1 MKISNIAFQQR
12 AINDLRHRTAQAMD
26 GYNRYHTPQ
35 VISYSAPTGAGKTI
49 IMASLIE
56 RIFFGDGDYME
67 QPDAIFVWLSDS
79 PELNKQSKDK
89 INTKSD
95 RLVISQTV
103 TISEDSFNQRV
114 LADGTVYFLNTQK
127 LSTSSLLTKHGD
139 TRQWTIWE
147 TLANTVA
154 EKGSRLYFIIDEAHR
169 GTKGNSATTATTIMQ
184 KFLKGSPE
192 DHLPQMPV
200 VIGVTATPERF
211 DRLAAGLTST
221 VHKVVTTAD
230 EVRASGLLKDM
241 IEIGYPSS
249 LGNEMAVLQT
259 ATDEWMDKCAH
270 WEQYCREQ
278 HYAYVNPVLVVQV
291 QNGTGSKLST
301 TDLDDCVH
309 KIEER
314 RGRKFEKGEVVHT
327 FGQTTGDVLMNGL
340 AVPHEE
346 PSRIADDR
354 RIKVVFFKD
363 NLSTGWDCPRAETM
377 VSFRHAND
385 ATYIAQLLG
394 RMIRTPMGMRIQVDE
409 SLNNVWL
416 FLPFFDERTLH
427 DVVEKIQSAEG
438 AGLPTNV
445 EGQKIGSKTVETLTV
460 RPQKRPVINNP
471 VSTQQTGPGIPT
483 NTGASALTIA
493 VEVAGT
499 EPEMPL
505 FSQPA
510 MASQHQEEIHSDT
523 PQASNSQVEIAK
535 TDSVTATQEEELP
548 ESAES
553 EIIEESIDREGI
565 IKAVNDM
572 CLQTYDVRSVRINN
586 YLKSYFAMA
595 RFLVRTRLE
604 TEAANDATNRVVKMI
619 AQYVKRL
626 KEVGTYKQLSEE
638 VMQFR
643 LNVESLDVYGKTL
656 QTHKGSFFSTTDLD
670 LDRQLRQADA
680 KLASEGL
687 DKRYVDKFYDEDN
700 PASAKIDVILFTMD
714 SEQMAALEDYAKD
727 EFHRLR
733 DKYRTQVVKLPTEHR
748 AKYDDIVSNG
758 DVVTIHNF
766 TLPTDIQS
774 TRDKDGTSW
783 PDHLYVSPYTREAII
798 KLNTWEAAVIEEERQ
813 RDDYVCWVRNV
824 SRSSWGLVVPY
835 EMDGQTCKA
844 YPDFLVVR
852 NDGNGGYLLDILEPH
867 DPTRKDNLPKA
878 KGFAQYAAKN
888 PMVGRFQLIRQTSDA
903 SGLHYRRLDLAKSQI
918 QEAVGKATTDDE
930 LTHLFALYGEYD
942 D

>member
-12 AINDLRHRTAQAMD
+12 AINDLRQRTAQAMD

-56 RIFFGDGDYME
+56 RIFFGDGEYME

-95 RLVISQTV
+95 RLLISQTV
-103 TISEDSFNQRV
+103 TISEESFNQRV

-147 TLANTVA
+147 TFANTVA

-169 GTKGNSATTATTIMQ
+169 GTQGKSATTATTIMQ
-184 KFLKGSPE
+184 KFLKGSEE

-200 VIGVTATPERF
+200 IIGVTATPERF

-230 EVRASGLLKDM
+230 EVRASGLLKDV

-249 LGNEMAVLQT
+249 VGNEMAVLQT

-291 QNGTGSKLST
+291 QNGTGNKLST
-301 TDLDDCVH
+301 TDLDDCIR
-309 KIEER
+309 KIEQR

-327 FGQTTGDVLMNGL
+327 FGQTTGEVLMNGL

-377 VSFRHAND
+377 VSFRHASD

-427 DVVEKIQSAEG
+427 DVVEKIQSADG

-445 EGQKIGSKTVETLTV
+445 EGQQIGSKTVETLTV
-460 RPQKRPVINNP
+460 RPQQKHPATANP
-471 VSTQQTGPGIPT
+471 VNSQPANSEIPT
-483 NTGASALTIA
+483 NTKTETLTTNDEIEPAL
-493 VEVAGT
+493 
-499 EPEMPL
+499 PL
-505 FSQPA
+505 FSQSTTESLPG
-510 MASQHQEEIHSDT
+510 EELQPKAPLAVSNLSKDT
-523 PQASNSQVEIAK
+523 TTVSSPG
-535 TDSVTATQEEELP
+535 TQEEEPL
-548 ESAES
+548 ESAEA

-565 IKAVNDM
+565 ILAVNDM
-572 CLQTYDVRSVRINN
+572 CLQTYDVRTVRINN

-595 RFLVRTRLE
+595 HFLVRTKLYTTAVNE
-604 TEAANDATNRVVKMI
+604 ATNHVVGMM
-619 AQYVKRL
+619 AQHVERL
-626 KEVGTYKQLSEE
+626 KEKGLYDELSEK

-656 QTHKGSFFSTTDLD
+656 QTHYGSLFSTTDLD

-687 DKRYVDKFYDEDN
+687 VNRYVDKFHDEDN
-700 PASAKIDVILFTMD
+700 PSSAKVDVILFTMD
-714 SEQMAALEDYAKD
+714 SEQMAALEDYANG
-727 EFHRLR
+727 EFHRLC
-733 DKYRTQVVKLPTEHR
+733 DQYRTQVVKLSTEHKN
-748 AKYDDIVSNG
+748 KYDDIVSNG

-766 TLPTDIQS
+766 SLPTDILS
-774 TRDKDGTSW
+774 IRDEGGTSW
-783 PDHLYVSPYTREAII
+783 PDHLYVNPYTREAII
-798 KLNTWEAAVIEEERQ
+798 KLNSWESAVIEEER
-813 RDDYVCWVRNV
+813 RKDDYVCWVRNV

-835 EMDGQTCKA
+835 EMEGKTCKA
-844 YPDFLVVR
+844 YPDFLIIR
-852 NDGNGGYLLDILEPH
+852 NDGNGSYLLDILEPH

-878 KGFAQYAAKN
+878 KGFAKYAAEN

-918 QEAVGKATTDDE
+918 QEAVRKAMTDDE
-930 LTHLFALYGEYD
+930 LAHLFTVYGEYD

>member
-12 AINDLRHRTAQAMD
+12 AINDLRQRTAQAMD

-56 RIFFGDGDYME
+56 RIFFGDGEYME

-95 RLVISQTV
+95 RLLISQTV
-103 TISEDSFNQRV
+103 TISEESFNQRV

-147 TLANTVA
+147 TFANTVA

-169 GTKGNSATTATTIMQ
+169 GTQGKSATTATTIMQ
-184 KFLKGSPE
+184 KFLKGSEE

-200 VIGVTATPERF
+200 IIGVTATPERF

-230 EVRASGLLKDM
+230 EVRASGLLKDV

-249 LGNEMAVLQT
+249 VGNEMAVLQT

-291 QNGTGSKLST
+291 QNGTGNKLST
-301 TDLDDCVH
+301 TDLDDCVR
-309 KIEER
+309 KIEQR

-327 FGQTTGDVLMNGL
+327 FGQTTGEVLMNGL

-377 VSFRHAND
+377 VSFRHASD

-427 DVVEKIQSAEG
+427 DVVEKIQSADG

-445 EGQKIGSKTVETLTV
+445 EGQQIGSKTVETLTV
-460 RPQKRPVINNP
+460 RPQQKHPATANP
-471 VSTQQTGPGIPT
+471 VNSQPANSEIPT
-483 NTGASALTIA
+483 NTKTETLTTNDEIEPAL
-493 VEVAGT
+493 
-499 EPEMPL
+499 PL
-505 FSQPA
+505 FSQSTTESLPG
-510 MASQHQEEIHSDT
+510 EELQPKAPLAVSNLSKDT
-523 PQASNSQVEIAK
+523 TTVSSPG
-535 TDSVTATQEEELP
+535 TQEEEPL
-548 ESAES
+548 ESAEA

-565 IKAVNDM
+565 ILAVNDM
-572 CLQTYDVRSVRINN
+572 CLQTYDVRTVRINN

-595 RFLVRTRLE
+595 HFLVRTKLYTTAVNE
-604 TEAANDATNRVVKMI
+604 ATNHVVGMM
-619 AQYVKRL
+619 AQYVERL
-626 KEVGTYKQLSEE
+626 KEKGLYDELSEK

-656 QTHKGSFFSTTDLD
+656 QTHYGSLFSTTDLD

-687 DKRYVDKFYDEDN
+687 VNRYVDKFHDEDN
-700 PASAKIDVILFTMD
+700 PSSAKVDVILFTMD
-714 SEQMAALEDYAKD
+714 SEQMAALEDYANG
-727 EFHRLR
+727 EFHRLC
-733 DKYRTQVVKLPTEHR
+733 DQYRTQVVKLSTEHKN
-748 AKYDDIVSNG
+748 KYDDIVSNG

-766 TLPTDIQS
+766 SLPTDILS
-774 TRDKDGTSW
+774 IRDEGGTSW
-783 PDHLYVSPYTREAII
+783 PDHLYVNPYTREAII
-798 KLNTWEAAVIEEERQ
+798 KLNSWESAVIEEER
-813 RDDYVCWVRNV
+813 RKDDYVCWVRNV

-835 EMDGQTCKA
+835 EMEGKTCKA
-844 YPDFLVVR
+844 YPDFLIIR
-852 NDGNGGYLLDILEPH
+852 NDGNGSYLLDILEPH

-878 KGFAQYAAKN
+878 KGFAKYAAEN

-918 QEAVGKATTDDE
+918 QEAVRKAMTDDE
-930 LTHLFALYGEYD
+930 LAHLFTVYGEYD

>member
-12 AINDLRHRTAQAMD
+12 AINDLRQRTAQAMD

-56 RIFFGDGDYME
+56 RIFFGDGEYME

-95 RLVISQTV
+95 RLLISQTV
-103 TISEDSFNQRV
+103 TISEESFNQRV

-147 TLANTVA
+147 TFANTVA

-169 GTKGNSATTATTIMQ
+169 GTQGKSATTATTIMQ
-184 KFLKGSPE
+184 KFLKGSEE

-200 VIGVTATPERF
+200 IIGVTATPERF

-230 EVRASGLLKDM
+230 EVRASGLLKDV

-249 LGNEMAVLQT
+249 VGNEMAVLQT

-291 QNGTGSKLST
+291 QNGTGNKLST
-301 TDLDDCVH
+301 TDLDDCVR
-309 KIEER
+309 KIEQR

-327 FGQTTGDVLMNGL
+327 FGQTTGEVLMNGL

-377 VSFRHAND
+377 VSFRHASD

-427 DVVEKIQSAEG
+427 DVVEKIQSADG

-445 EGQKIGSKTVETLTV
+445 EGQQIGSKTVETLTV
-460 RPQKRPVINNP
+460 RPQQKHPATANP
-471 VSTQQTGPGIPT
+471 VNSQPANSEMPT
-483 NTGASALTIA
+483 NTKTETLTTNDEI
-493 VEVAGT
+493 
-499 EPEMPL
+499 EPAQPL
-505 FSQPA
+505 FSQSTTESLPG
-510 MASQHQEEIHSDT
+510 EELQPKAPLAVSNLPKDT
-523 PQASNSQVEIAK
+523 TTVSSPG
-535 TDSVTATQEEELP
+535 TQEEEPL
-548 ESAES
+548 ESAEA

-565 IKAVNDM
+565 ILAVNDM
-572 CLQTYDVRSVRINN
+572 CLQTYDVRTVRINN

-595 RFLVRTRLE
+595 HFLVRTKLYTTAVNE
-604 TEAANDATNRVVKMI
+604 ATNHVVDMM
-619 AQYVKRL
+619 AQYVERL
-626 KEVGTYKQLSEE
+626 KEKGLYDELSEK

-656 QTHKGSFFSTTDLD
+656 QTHYGSLFSTTDLD

-687 DKRYVDKFYDEDN
+687 VNRYVDKFHDEDN
-700 PASAKIDVILFTMD
+700 PSSAKVDVILFTMD
-714 SEQMAALEDYAKD
+714 SEQMAALEDYANG
-727 EFHRLR
+727 EFHRLC
-733 DKYRTQVVKLPTEHR
+733 DQYRTQVVKLSTEHKN
-748 AKYDDIVSNG
+748 KYDDIVSNG

-766 TLPTDIQS
+766 SLPTDILS
-774 TRDKDGTSW
+774 IRDEGGTSW
-783 PDHLYVSPYTREAII
+783 PDHLYVNPYTREAII
-798 KLNTWEAAVIEEERQ
+798 KLNSWESAVIEEER
-813 RDDYVCWVRNV
+813 RKDDYVCWVRNV

-835 EMDGQTCKA
+835 EMEGKTCKA
-844 YPDFLVVR
+844 YPDFLIIR
-852 NDGNGGYLLDILEPH
+852 NDGNGSYLLDILEPH

-878 KGFAQYAAKN
+878 KGFAKYAAEN

-918 QEAVGKATTDDE
+918 QEAVRKAMTDDE
-930 LTHLFALYGEYD
+930 LAHLFTVYGEYD

>member
-12 AINDLRHRTAQAMD
+12 AINDLRQRTAQAMD

-56 RIFFGDGDYME
+56 RIFFGDGEYME

-95 RLVISQTV
+95 RLLISQTV
-103 TISEDSFNQRV
+103 TISEESFNQRV

-147 TLANTVA
+147 TFANTVA

-169 GTKGNSATTATTIMQ
+169 GTQGKSATTATTIMQ
-184 KFLKGSPE
+184 KFLKGSEE

-200 VIGVTATPERF
+200 IIGVTATPERF

-230 EVRASGLLKDM
+230 EVRASGLLKDV

-249 LGNEMAVLQT
+249 VGNEMAVLQT

-291 QNGTGSKLST
+291 QNGTGNKLST
-301 TDLDDCVH
+301 TDLDDCVR
-309 KIEER
+309 KIEQR

-327 FGQTTGDVLMNGL
+327 FGQTTGEVLMNGL

-377 VSFRHAND
+377 VSFRHASD

-427 DVVEKIQSAEG
+427 DVVEKIQSADG

-445 EGQKIGSKTVETLTV
+445 EGQQIGSKTVETLTV
-460 RPQKRPVINNP
+460 RPQQKHPATANP
-471 VSTQQTGPGIPT
+471 VNSQPANSEIPT
-483 NTGASALTIA
+483 NTKTETLTTNDEIEPAL
-493 VEVAGT
+493 
-499 EPEMPL
+499 PL
-505 FSQPA
+505 FSQSTTESLPG
-510 MASQHQEEIHSDT
+510 EELQPKAPLAVSNLPKDT
-523 PQASNSQVEIAK
+523 TTVSSPG
-535 TDSVTATQEEELP
+535 TQEEEPL
-548 ESAES
+548 ESAEA

-565 IKAVNDM
+565 ILAVNDM
-572 CLQTYDVRSVRINN
+572 CLQTYDVRTVRINN

-595 RFLVRTRLE
+595 HFLVRTKLYTTAVNE
-604 TEAANDATNRVVKMI
+604 ATNHVVDMM
-619 AQYVKRL
+619 AQYVERL
-626 KEVGTYKQLSEE
+626 KEKGLYDELSEK

-656 QTHKGSFFSTTDLD
+656 QTHYGSLFSTTDLD

-687 DKRYVDKFYDEDN
+687 VNRYVDKFHDEDN
-700 PASAKIDVILFTMD
+700 PSSAKVDVILFTMD
-714 SEQMAALEDYAKD
+714 SEQMAALEDYANG
-727 EFHRLR
+727 EFHRLC
-733 DKYRTQVVKLPTEHR
+733 DQYRTQVVKLSTEHKN
-748 AKYDDIVSNG
+748 KYDDIVSNG

-766 TLPTDIQS
+766 SLPTDILS
-774 TRDKDGTSW
+774 IRDEGGTSW
-783 PDHLYVSPYTREAII
+783 PDHLYVNPYTREAII
-798 KLNTWEAAVIEEERQ
+798 KLNSWESAVIEEERR

-835 EMDGQTCKA
+835 EMEGKTCKA
-844 YPDFLVVR
+844 YPDFLIIR
-852 NDGNGGYLLDILEPH
+852 NDGNGSYLLDILEPH

-878 KGFAQYAAKN
+878 KGFAKYAAEN

-918 QEAVGKATTDDE
+918 QEAVRKAMTDDE
-930 LTHLFALYGEYD
+930 LAHLFTVYGEYD

>member
-12 AINDLRHRTAQAMD
+12 AINDLRQRTAQAMD

-56 RIFFGDGDYME
+56 RIFFGDGEYME

-95 RLVISQTV
+95 RLLISQTV
-103 TISEDSFNQRV
+103 TISEESFNQRV

-127 LSTSSLLTKHGD
+127 LSTSSLLTKRGD

-147 TLANTVA
+147 TFANTVA

-169 GTKGNSATTATTIMQ
+169 GTQGKSATTATTIMQ
-184 KFLKGSPE
+184 KFLKGSEE

-200 VIGVTATPERF
+200 IIGVTATPERF

-230 EVRASGLLKDM
+230 EVRASGLLKDV

-249 LGNEMAVLQT
+249 VGNEMAVLQT

-291 QNGTGSKLST
+291 QNGTGNKLST
-301 TDLDDCVH
+301 TDLDDCVR
-309 KIEER
+309 KIEQR

-327 FGQTTGDVLMNGL
+327 FGQTTGEVLMNGL

-377 VSFRHAND
+377 VSFRHASD

-427 DVVEKIQSAEG
+427 DVVEKIQSADG

-445 EGQKIGSKTVETLTV
+445 EGQQIGSKTVEILTV
-460 RPQKRPVINNP
+460 RPQQKHPATANP
-471 VSTQQTGPGIPT
+471 VNSQPTNSEIPT
-483 NTGASALTIA
+483 NTK
-493 VEVAGT
+493 T
-499 EPEMPL
+499 EPLTTNDEIEPALPL
-505 FSQPA
+505 FSQSTTESLPG
-510 MASQHQEEIHSDT
+510 EELQPKAPLAVSNLPKDT
-523 PQASNSQVEIAK
+523 TTVSSPG
-535 TDSVTATQEEELP
+535 TQEEEPL
-548 ESAES
+548 ESAEA

-565 IKAVNDM
+565 ILAVNDM
-572 CLQTYDVRSVRINN
+572 CLQTYDVRTVRINN

-595 RFLVRTRLE
+595 HFLVRTKLYTTAVNE
-604 TEAANDATNRVVKMI
+604 ATNHVVDMM
-619 AQYVKRL
+619 AQYVERL
-626 KEVGTYKQLSEE
+626 KEKGLYDELSEK

-656 QTHKGSFFSTTDLD
+656 QTHYGSLFSTTDLD

-687 DKRYVDKFYDEDN
+687 VNRYVDKFHDEDN
-700 PASAKIDVILFTMD
+700 PSSAKVDVILFTMD
-714 SEQMAALEDYAKD
+714 SEQMAALEDYANG
-727 EFHRLR
+727 EFHRLC
-733 DKYRTQVVKLPTEHR
+733 DQYRTQVVKLSTEHKN
-748 AKYDDIVSNG
+748 KYDDIVSNG

-766 TLPTDIQS
+766 SLPTDILS
-774 TRDKDGTSW
+774 IRDEGGTSW
-783 PDHLYVSPYTREAII
+783 PDHLYVNPYTREAII
-798 KLNTWEAAVIEEERQ
+798 KLNSWESAVIEEERR

-835 EMDGQTCKA
+835 EMEGKTCKA
-844 YPDFLVVR
+844 YPDFLIIR
-852 NDGNGGYLLDILEPH
+852 NDGNGSYLLDILESH

-878 KGFAQYAAKN
+878 KGFAKYAAEN

-918 QEAVGKATTDDE
+918 QEAVRKAMTDDE
-930 LTHLFALYGEYD
+930 LAHLFTVYGEYD

>member
-12 AINDLRHRTAQAMD
+12 AINDLRQRTAQAMD

-56 RIFFGDGDYME
+56 RIFFGDGEYME

-95 RLVISQTV
+95 RLLISQTV
-103 TISEDSFNQRV
+103 TISEESFNQRV

-147 TLANTVA
+147 TFANTVA

-169 GTKGNSATTATTIMQ
+169 GTQGKSATTATTIMQ
-184 KFLKGSPE
+184 KFLKGSEE

-200 VIGVTATPERF
+200 IIGVTATPERF

-230 EVRASGLLKDM
+230 EVRASGLLKDV

-249 LGNEMAVLQT
+249 VGNEMAVLQT

-291 QNGTGSKLST
+291 QNGTGNKHST
-301 TDLDDCVH
+301 TDLDDCVR
-309 KIEER
+309 KIEQR
-314 RGRKFEKGEVVHT
+314 HGRKFEKGEVVHT
-327 FGQTTGDVLMNGL
+327 FGQTTGEVLMNGL

-346 PSRIADDR
+346 PSRIADDH

-377 VSFRHAND
+377 VSFRHASD

-427 DVVEKIQSAEG
+427 DVVEKIQSADG

-445 EGQKIGSKTVETLTV
+445 EGQQIGSKTVETLTV
-460 RPQKRPVINNP
+460 RPQQKHPATANP
-471 VSTQQTGPGIPT
+471 VNSQPANSEIPT
-483 NTGASALTIA
+483 NTKTETLTTNDEI
-493 VEVAGT
+493 
-499 EPEMPL
+499 EPAQPL
-505 FSQPA
+505 FSQSTTESLPG
-510 MASQHQEEIHSDT
+510 EELQPKAPLAVSNLPKDT
-523 PQASNSQVEIAK
+523 TTVSSPG
-535 TDSVTATQEEELP
+535 TQEEEPL
-548 ESAES
+548 ESAEA

-565 IKAVNDM
+565 ILAVNDM
-572 CLQTYDVRSVRINN
+572 CLQTYDVRTVRINN

-595 RFLVRTRLE
+595 HFLVRTKLYTTAVNE
-604 TEAANDATNRVVKMI
+604 ATNHVVGMM
-619 AQYVKRL
+619 AQYVERL
-626 KEVGTYKQLSEE
+626 KEKGLYDELSEK

-656 QTHKGSFFSTTDLD
+656 QTHYGSLFSTTDLD

-687 DKRYVDKFYDEDN
+687 VNRYVDKFHDEDN
-700 PASAKIDVILFTMD
+700 PSSAKVDVILFTMD
-714 SEQMAALEDYAKD
+714 SEQMAALEDYANG
-727 EFHRLR
+727 EFHRLC
-733 DKYRTQVVKLPTEHR
+733 DQYRTQVVKLSTEHKN
-748 AKYDDIVSNG
+748 KYDDIVSNG

-766 TLPTDIQS
+766 SLPTDILS
-774 TRDKDGTSW
+774 IRDEGGTSW
-783 PDHLYVSPYTREAII
+783 PDHLYVNPYTREAII
-798 KLNTWEAAVIEEERQ
+798 KLNSWESAVIEEER
-813 RDDYVCWVRNV
+813 RKDDYVCWVRNV

-835 EMDGQTCKA
+835 EMEGKTCKA
-844 YPDFLVVR
+844 YPDFLIIR
-852 NDGNGGYLLDILEPH
+852 NDGNGSYLLDILEPH

-878 KGFAQYAAKN
+878 KGFAKYAAEN

-918 QEAVGKATTDDE
+918 QEAVRKAMTDDE
-930 LTHLFALYGEYD
+930 LAHLFTVYGEYD

>member
-12 AINDLRHRTAQAMD
+12 AINDLRQRTAQAMD

-56 RIFFGDGDYME
+56 RIFFGDGEYME

-95 RLVISQTV
+95 RLLISQTV
-103 TISEDSFNQRV
+103 TISEESFNQRV

-147 TLANTVA
+147 TFANTVA

-169 GTKGNSATTATTIMQ
+169 GTQGKSATTATTIMQ
-184 KFLKGSPE
+184 KFLKGSEE

-200 VIGVTATPERF
+200 IIGVTATPERF

-230 EVRASGLLKDM
+230 EVRASGLLKDV

-249 LGNEMAVLQT
+249 VGNEMAVLQT

-291 QNGTGSKLST
+291 QNGTGNKLST
-301 TDLDDCVH
+301 TDLDDCIR
-309 KIEER
+309 KIEQR

-327 FGQTTGDVLMNGL
+327 FGQTTGEVLMNGL

-377 VSFRHAND
+377 VSFRHASD

-427 DVVEKIQSAEG
+427 DVVEKIQSADG

-445 EGQKIGSKTVETLTV
+445 EGQQIGSKTVETLTV
-460 RPQKRPVINNP
+460 RPQQKHPATANP
-471 VSTQQTGPGIPT
+471 VNSQPANSEMPT
-483 NTGASALTIA
+483 NTKTETLTTNDEIEPAL
-493 VEVAGT
+493 
-499 EPEMPL
+499 PL
-505 FSQPA
+505 FSQSTTESLPG
-510 MASQHQEEIHSDT
+510 EELQPKAPLAVSNLPKDT
-523 PQASNSQVEIAK
+523 TTVSSPG
-535 TDSVTATQEEELP
+535 TQEEEPL
-548 ESAES
+548 ESAEA

-565 IKAVNDM
+565 ILAVNDM
-572 CLQTYDVRSVRINN
+572 CLQTYDVRTVRINN

-595 RFLVRTRLE
+595 HFLVRTKLYTTAVNE
-604 TEAANDATNRVVKMI
+604 ATNHVVGMM
-619 AQYVKRL
+619 AQHVERL
-626 KEVGTYKQLSEE
+626 KEKGLYDELSEK

-656 QTHKGSFFSTTDLD
+656 QTHYGSLFSTTDLD

-687 DKRYVDKFYDEDN
+687 VNRYVDKFHDEDN
-700 PASAKIDVILFTMD
+700 PSSAKVDVILFTMD
-714 SEQMAALEDYAKD
+714 SEQMAALEDYANG
-727 EFHRLR
+727 EFHRLC
-733 DKYRTQVVKLPTEHR
+733 DQYRTQVVKLSTEHKN
-748 AKYDDIVSNG
+748 KYDDIVSNG

-766 TLPTDIQS
+766 SLPTDILS
-774 TRDKDGTSW
+774 IRDEGGTSW
-783 PDHLYVSPYTREAII
+783 PDHLYVNPYTREAII
-798 KLNTWEAAVIEEERQ
+798 KLNSWESAVIEEER
-813 RDDYVCWVRNV
+813 RKDDYVCWVRNV

-835 EMDGQTCKA
+835 EMEGKTCKA
-844 YPDFLVVR
+844 YPDFLIIR
-852 NDGNGGYLLDILEPH
+852 NDGNGSYLLDILEPH

-878 KGFAQYAAKN
+878 KGFAKYAAEN

-918 QEAVGKATTDDE
+918 QEAVRKAMTDDE
-930 LTHLFALYGEYD
+930 LAHLFTVYGEYD

>member
-12 AINDLRHRTAQAMD
+12 AINDLRQRTAQAMD

-56 RIFFGDGDYME
+56 RIFFGDGEYME

-95 RLVISQTV
+95 RLLISQTV
-103 TISEDSFNQRV
+103 TISEESFNQRV

-147 TLANTVA
+147 TFANTVA

-169 GTKGNSATTATTIMQ
+169 GTQGKSATTATTIMQ
-184 KFLKGSPE
+184 KFLKGSEE

-200 VIGVTATPERF
+200 IIGVTATPERF

-230 EVRASGLLKDM
+230 EVRASGLLKDV

-249 LGNEMAVLQT
+249 VGNEMAVLQT

-291 QNGTGSKLST
+291 QNGTGNKLST
-301 TDLDDCVH
+301 TDLDDCVR
-309 KIEER
+309 KIEQR

-327 FGQTTGDVLMNGL
+327 FGQTTGEVLMNGL

-377 VSFRHAND
+377 VSFRHASD

-427 DVVEKIQSAEG
+427 DVVEKIQSADG

-445 EGQKIGSKTVETLTV
+445 EGQQIGSKTVETLTV
-460 RPQKRPVINNP
+460 RPQQKHPATANP
-471 VSTQQTGPGIPT
+471 VNSQPANSEMPT
-483 NTGASALTIA
+483 NTKTETLTTNDEIEPAL
-493 VEVAGT
+493 
-499 EPEMPL
+499 PL
-505 FSQPA
+505 FSQSTTESLPG
-510 MASQHQEEIHSDT
+510 EELQPKAPLAVSNLPKDT
-523 PQASNSQVEIAK
+523 TTVSSPG
-535 TDSVTATQEEELP
+535 TQEEEPL
-548 ESAES
+548 ESAEA

-565 IKAVNDM
+565 ILAVNDM
-572 CLQTYDVRSVRINN
+572 CLQTYDVRTVRINN

-595 RFLVRTRLE
+595 HFLVRTKLYTTAVNE
-604 TEAANDATNRVVKMI
+604 ATNHVVDMM
-619 AQYVKRL
+619 AQYVERL
-626 KEVGTYKQLSEE
+626 KEKGLYDELSEK

-656 QTHKGSFFSTTDLD
+656 QTHYGSLFSTTDLD

-687 DKRYVDKFYDEDN
+687 VNRYVDKFHDEDN
-700 PASAKIDVILFTMD
+700 PSSAKVDVILFTMD
-714 SEQMAALEDYAKD
+714 SEQMAALEDYANG
-727 EFHRLR
+727 EFHRLC
-733 DKYRTQVVKLPTEHR
+733 DQYRTQVVKLSTEHKN
-748 AKYDDIVSNG
+748 KYDDIVSNG

-766 TLPTDIQS
+766 SLPTDILS
-774 TRDKDGTSW
+774 IRDEGGTSW
-783 PDHLYVSPYTREAII
+783 PDHLYVNPYTREAII
-798 KLNTWEAAVIEEERQ
+798 KLNSWESAVIEEER
-813 RDDYVCWVRNV
+813 RKDDYVCWVRNV

-835 EMDGQTCKA
+835 EMEGKTCKA
-844 YPDFLVVR
+844 YPDFLIIR
-852 NDGNGGYLLDILEPH
+852 NDGNGSYLLDILEPH

-878 KGFAQYAAKN
+878 KGFAKYAAEN

-918 QEAVGKATTDDE
+918 QEAVRKAMTDDE
-930 LTHLFALYGEYD
+930 LAHLFTVYGEYD

>member
-12 AINDLRHRTAQAMD
+12 AINDLRQRTAQAMD

-56 RIFFGDGDYME
+56 RIFFGDGEYME

-95 RLVISQTV
+95 RLLISQTV
-103 TISEDSFNQRV
+103 TISEESFYQRV

-147 TLANTVA
+147 TFANTVA

-169 GTKGNSATTATTIMQ
+169 GTQGKSATTATTIMQ
-184 KFLKGSPE
+184 KFLKGSEE

-200 VIGVTATPERF
+200 IIGVTATPERF

-230 EVRASGLLKDM
+230 EVRASGLLKDV

-249 LGNEMAVLQT
+249 VGNEMAVLQT

-291 QNGTGSKLST
+291 QNGTGNKHST
-301 TDLDDCVH
+301 TDLDDCVR
-309 KIEER
+309 KIEQR
-314 RGRKFEKGEVVHT
+314 HGRKFEKGEVVHT
-327 FGQTTGDVLMNGL
+327 FGQTTGEVLMNGL

-346 PSRIADDR
+346 PSRIADDH

-377 VSFRHAND
+377 VSFRHASD

-427 DVVEKIQSAEG
+427 DVVEKIQSADG

-445 EGQKIGSKTVETLTV
+445 EGQQIGSKTVETLTV
-460 RPQKRPVINNP
+460 RPQQKHPATANP
-471 VSTQQTGPGIPT
+471 VNSQPANSEIPT
-483 NTGASALTIA
+483 NTKTETLITNDEIETAL
-493 VEVAGT
+493 
-499 EPEMPL
+499 PL
-505 FSQPA
+505 FSQSTTESLPG
-510 MASQHQEEIHSDT
+510 EELQPKAPLAVSNLPKDT
-523 PQASNSQVEIAK
+523 TTVSSPG
-535 TDSVTATQEEELP
+535 TQEEEPL
-548 ESAES
+548 ESAEA

-565 IKAVNDM
+565 ILAVNDM
-572 CLQTYDVRSVRINN
+572 CLQTYDVRTVRINN

-595 RFLVRTRLE
+595 HFLVRTKLYTTAVNE
-604 TEAANDATNRVVKMI
+604 ATNHVVGMM
-619 AQYVKRL
+619 AQYVERL
-626 KEVGTYKQLSEE
+626 KEKGLYDELSEK

-656 QTHKGSFFSTTDLD
+656 QTHYGSLFSTTDLD

-687 DKRYVDKFYDEDN
+687 VNRYVDKFHDEDN
-700 PASAKIDVILFTMD
+700 PSSAKVDVILFTMD
-714 SEQMAALEDYAKD
+714 SEQMAALEDYANG
-727 EFHRLR
+727 EFHRLC
-733 DKYRTQVVKLPTEHR
+733 DQYRTQVVKLSTEHKN
-748 AKYDDIVSNG
+748 KYDDIVSNG

-766 TLPTDIQS
+766 SLPTDILS
-774 TRDKDGTSW
+774 IRDEGGTSW
-783 PDHLYVSPYTREAII
+783 PDHLYVNPYTREAII
-798 KLNTWEAAVIEEERQ
+798 KLNSWESAVIEEER
-813 RDDYVCWVRNV
+813 RKDDYVCWVRNV

-835 EMDGQTCKA
+835 EMEGKTCKA
-844 YPDFLVVR
+844 YPDFLIIR
-852 NDGNGGYLLDILEPH
+852 NDGNGSYLLDILEPH

-878 KGFAQYAAKN
+878 KGFAKYAAEN

-918 QEAVGKATTDDE
+918 QEAVRKAMTDDE
-930 LTHLFALYGEYD
+930 LAHLFAVYGEYD

>member
-12 AINDLRHRTAQAMD
+12 AINDLRQRTAQAMD

-95 RLVISQTV
+95 RLLISQTV
-103 TISEDSFNQRV
+103 TISEESFNQRV
-114 LADGTVYFLNTQK
+114 LTDGTVYFLNTQK

-147 TLANTVA
+147 TFANTVA

-169 GTKGNSATTATTIMQ
+169 GTQGKSATTATTIMQ
-184 KFLKGSPE
+184 KFLKGSEE

-200 VIGVTATPERF
+200 IIGVTATPERF

-230 EVRASGLLKDM
+230 EVRASGLLKDV

-249 LGNEMAVLQT
+249 VGNEMAVLQT

-291 QNGTGSKLST
+291 QNGTGNKLST
-301 TDLDDCVH
+301 TDLDDCVR
-309 KIEER
+309 KIEQR

-327 FGQTTGDVLMNGL
+327 FGQTTGEVLMNGL

-377 VSFRHAND
+377 VSFRHASD

-427 DVVEKIQSAEG
+427 DVVEKIQSADG

-445 EGQKIGSKTVETLTV
+445 EGQQIGSKTVETLTV
-460 RPQKRPVINNP
+460 RPQQKHPVTANP
-471 VSTQQTGPGIPT
+471 VNSQPANSEMPT
-483 NTGASALTIA
+483 NTKTETLTTNDEI
-493 VEVAGT
+493 
-499 EPEMPL
+499 EPAQPL
-505 FSQPA
+505 FSQSTTESLPG
-510 MASQHQEEIHSDT
+510 EELQPKAPLAVSNLPKDT
-523 PQASNSQVEIAK
+523 TTVSSPG
-535 TDSVTATQEEELP
+535 TQEEEPL
-548 ESAES
+548 ESAEA

-565 IKAVNDM
+565 ILAVNDM
-572 CLQTYDVRSVRINN
+572 CLQTYDVRTVRINN

-595 RFLVRTRLE
+595 HFLVRTKLYTTAVNE
-604 TEAANDATNRVVKMI
+604 ATNHVVDMM
-619 AQYVKRL
+619 AQYVERL
-626 KEVGTYKQLSEE
+626 KEKGLYDELSEK

-656 QTHKGSFFSTTDLD
+656 QTHYGSLFSTTDLD

-687 DKRYVDKFYDEDN
+687 VNRYVDKFHDEDN
-700 PASAKIDVILFTMD
+700 PSSAKVDVILFTMD
-714 SEQMAALEDYAKD
+714 SEQMGALEDYANG
-727 EFHRLR
+727 EFHRLC
-733 DKYRTQVVKLPTEHR
+733 DQYRTQVVKLSTEHKN
-748 AKYDDIVSNG
+748 KYDDIVSNG

-766 TLPTDIQS
+766 SLPTDILS
-774 TRDKDGTSW
+774 IRDEGGTSW
-783 PDHLYVSPYTREAII
+783 PDHLYVNPYTREAII
-798 KLNTWEAAVIEEERQ
+798 KLNSWESAVIEEER
-813 RDDYVCWVRNV
+813 RKDDYVCWVRNV

-835 EMDGQTCKA
+835 EMEGKTCKA
-844 YPDFLVVR
+844 YPDFLIIR
-852 NDGNGGYLLDILEPH
+852 NDGNGSYLLDILEPH

-878 KGFAQYAAKN
+878 KGFAKYAAEN

-918 QEAVGKATTDDE
+918 QEAVRKAMTDDE
-930 LTHLFALYGEYD
+930 LAHLFTVYGEYD

>member
-12 AINDLRHRTAQAMD
+12 AINDLRQRTAQAMD

-56 RIFFGDGDYME
+56 RIFFGDGEYME

-95 RLVISQTV
+95 RLLISQTV
-103 TISEDSFNQRV
+103 TISEESFNQRV

-147 TLANTVA
+147 TFANTVA

-169 GTKGNSATTATTIMQ
+169 GTQGKSATTATTIMQ
-184 KFLKGSPE
+184 KFLKGSEE

-200 VIGVTATPERF
+200 IIGVTATPERF

-230 EVRASGLLKDM
+230 EVRASGLLKDV

-249 LGNEMAVLQT
+249 VGNEMAVLQT

-291 QNGTGSKLST
+291 QNGTGNKLST
-301 TDLDDCVH
+301 TDLDDCVR
-309 KIEER
+309 KIEQR

-327 FGQTTGDVLMNGL
+327 FGQTTGEVLMNGL

-377 VSFRHAND
+377 VSFRHASD

-427 DVVEKIQSAEG
+427 DVVEKIQSADG

-445 EGQKIGSKTVETLTV
+445 EGQQIGSKTVETLTV
-460 RPQKRPVINNP
+460 RPQQKHPATANP
-471 VSTQQTGPGIPT
+471 VNSQPANSEIPT
-483 NTGASALTIA
+483 NTKTETLTTNDEIEPAL
-493 VEVAGT
+493 
-499 EPEMPL
+499 PL
-505 FSQPA
+505 FSQSTTESLPG
-510 MASQHQEEIHSDT
+510 EELQPKAPLAVSNLPKDT
-523 PQASNSQVEIAK
+523 TTVSSPG
-535 TDSVTATQEEELP
+535 TQEEEPL
-548 ESAES
+548 ESAEA

-565 IKAVNDM
+565 ILAVNDM
-572 CLQTYDVRSVRINN
+572 CLQTYDVRTVRINN

-595 RFLVRTRLE
+595 HFLVRTKLYTTAVNE
-604 TEAANDATNRVVKMI
+604 ATNHVVGMM
-619 AQYVKRL
+619 AQYVERL
-626 KEVGTYKQLSEE
+626 KEKGLYDELSEK

-656 QTHKGSFFSTTDLD
+656 QTHYGSLFSTTDLD

-687 DKRYVDKFYDEDN
+687 VNRYVDKFHDEDN
-700 PASAKIDVILFTMD
+700 PSSAKVDVILFTMD
-714 SEQMAALEDYAKD
+714 SEQMAALEDYANG
-727 EFHRLR
+727 EFHRLC
-733 DKYRTQVVKLPTEHR
+733 DQYRTQVVKLSTEHKN
-748 AKYDDIVSNG
+748 KYDDIVSNG

-766 TLPTDIQS
+766 SLPTDILS
-774 TRDKDGTSW
+774 IRDEGGTSW
-783 PDHLYVSPYTREAII
+783 PDHLYVNPYTREAII
-798 KLNTWEAAVIEEERQ
+798 KLNSWESAVIEEERR

-835 EMDGQTCKA
+835 EMEGKTCKA
-844 YPDFLVVR
+844 YPDFLIIR
-852 NDGNGGYLLDILEPH
+852 NDGNGSYLLDILEPH

-878 KGFAQYAAKN
+878 KGFAKYAAEN

-918 QEAVGKATTDDE
+918 QEAVRKAMTDDE
-930 LTHLFALYGEYD
+930 LAHLFTVYGEYD

>member
-12 AINDLRHRTAQAMD
+12 AINDLRQRTAQAMD

-56 RIFFGDGDYME
+56 RIFFGDGEYME

-95 RLVISQTV
+95 RLLISQTV
-103 TISEDSFNQRV
+103 TISEESFNQRV

-147 TLANTVA
+147 TFANTVA

-169 GTKGNSATTATTIMQ
+169 GTQGKSATTATTIMQ
-184 KFLKGSPE
+184 KFLKGSEE

-200 VIGVTATPERF
+200 IIGVTATPERF

-230 EVRASGLLKDM
+230 EVRASGLLKDV

-249 LGNEMAVLQT
+249 VGNEMAVLQT

-291 QNGTGSKLST
+291 QNGTGNKLST
-301 TDLDDCVH
+301 TDLDDCVR
-309 KIEER
+309 KIEQR

-327 FGQTTGDVLMNGL
+327 FGQTTGEVLMNGL

-377 VSFRHAND
+377 VSFRHASD

-427 DVVEKIQSAEG
+427 DVVEKIQSADG

-445 EGQKIGSKTVETLTV
+445 EGQQIGSKTVETLTV
-460 RPQKRPVINNP
+460 RPQQKHPATANP
-471 VSTQQTGPGIPT
+471 VNSQPANSEMPT
-483 NTGASALTIA
+483 NTKTETLTTNDEI
-493 VEVAGT
+493 
-499 EPEMPL
+499 EPAQPL
-505 FSQPA
+505 FSQSTTESLPG
-510 MASQHQEEIHSDT
+510 EELQPKAPLAVSNLSKDT
-523 PQASNSQVEIAK
+523 TTVSSPG
-535 TDSVTATQEEELP
+535 TQEEEPL
-548 ESAES
+548 ESAEA

-565 IKAVNDM
+565 ILAVNDM
-572 CLQTYDVRSVRINN
+572 CLQTYDVRTVRINN

-595 RFLVRTRLE
+595 HFLVRTKLYTTAVNE
-604 TEAANDATNRVVKMI
+604 ATNHVVGMM
-619 AQYVKRL
+619 AQYVERL
-626 KEVGTYKQLSEE
+626 KEKGLYDELSEK

-656 QTHKGSFFSTTDLD
+656 QTHYGSLFSTTDLD

-687 DKRYVDKFYDEDN
+687 VNRYVDKFHDEDN
-700 PASAKIDVILFTMD
+700 PSSAKVDVILFTMD
-714 SEQMAALEDYAKD
+714 SEQMAALEDYANG
-727 EFHRLR
+727 EFHRLC
-733 DKYRTQVVKLPTEHR
+733 DQYRTQVVKLSTEHKN
-748 AKYDDIVSNG
+748 KYDDIVSNG

-766 TLPTDIQS
+766 SLPTDILS
-774 TRDKDGTSW
+774 IRDEGGTSW
-783 PDHLYVSPYTREAII
+783 PDHLYVNPYTREAII
-798 KLNTWEAAVIEEERQ
+798 KLNSWESAVIEEER
-813 RDDYVCWVRNV
+813 RKDDYVCWVRNV

-835 EMDGQTCKA
+835 EMEGKTCKA
-844 YPDFLVVR
+844 YPDFLIIR
-852 NDGNGGYLLDILEPH
+852 NDGNGSYLLDILEPH

-878 KGFAQYAAKN
+878 KGFAKYAAEN

-918 QEAVGKATTDDE
+918 QEAVRKAMTDDE
-930 LTHLFALYGEYD
+930 LAHLFTVYGEYD

>member
-12 AINDLRHRTAQAMD
+12 AINDLRQRTAQAMD

-95 RLVISQTV
+95 RLLISQTV
-103 TISEDSFNQRV
+103 TISEESFNQRV

-147 TLANTVA
+147 TFANTVA

-169 GTKGNSATTATTIMQ
+169 GTQGKNATTATTIMQ
-184 KFLKGSPE
+184 KFLKGSEE

-200 VIGVTATPERF
+200 IIGVTATPERF

-230 EVRASGLLKDM
+230 EVRASGLLKDV

-249 LGNEMAVLQT
+249 VGNEMAVLQT

-291 QNGTGSKLST
+291 QNGTGNKLST
-301 TDLDDCVH
+301 TDLDDCVR
-309 KIEER
+309 KIEQR

-327 FGQTTGDVLMNGL
+327 FGQTTGEVLMNGL

-377 VSFRHAND
+377 VSFRHASD

-427 DVVEKIQSAEG
+427 DVVEKIQSADG

-445 EGQKIGSKTVETLTV
+445 EGQQIGSKTVETLTV
-460 RPQKRPVINNP
+460 RPQQKHPATANP
-471 VSTQQTGPGIPT
+471 VNSQPANSEIPT
-483 NTGASALTIA
+483 NTKTETLTTNDEIEPAL
-493 VEVAGT
+493 
-499 EPEMPL
+499 PL
-505 FSQPA
+505 FSQSTTESLPG
-510 MASQHQEEIHSDT
+510 EELQPKAPLAVSNLPKDT
-523 PQASNSQVEIAK
+523 TTVSSPG
-535 TDSVTATQEEELP
+535 TQEEEPL
-548 ESAES
+548 ESAEA

-565 IKAVNDM
+565 ILAVNDM
-572 CLQTYDVRSVRINN
+572 CLQTYDVRTVRINN

-595 RFLVRTRLE
+595 HFLVRTKLYTTAVNE
-604 TEAANDATNRVVKMI
+604 ATNHVVDMM
-619 AQYVKRL
+619 AQYVERL
-626 KEVGTYKQLSEE
+626 KEKGLYDELSEK

-656 QTHKGSFFSTTDLD
+656 QTHYGSLFSTTDLD

-687 DKRYVDKFYDEDN
+687 VNRYVDKFHDEDN
-700 PASAKIDVILFTMD
+700 PSSAKVDVILFTMD
-714 SEQMAALEDYAKD
+714 SEQMAALEDYANS
-727 EFHRLR
+727 EFHRLC
-733 DKYRTQVVKLPTEHR
+733 DQYRTQVVKLSTEHKN
-748 AKYDDIVSNG
+748 KYDDIVSNG

-766 TLPTDIQS
+766 SLPTDILS
-774 TRDKDGTSW
+774 IRDEGGTSW
-783 PDHLYVSPYTREAII
+783 PDHLYVNPYTREAII
-798 KLNTWEAAVIEEERQ
+798 KLNSWESAVIEEER
-813 RDDYVCWVRNV
+813 RKDDYVCWVRNV

-835 EMDGQTCKA
+835 EMEGKTCKA
-844 YPDFLVVR
+844 YPDFLIIR
-852 NDGNGGYLLDILEPH
+852 NDGNGSYLLDILEPH

-878 KGFAQYAAKN
+878 KGFAKYAAEN

-918 QEAVGKATTDDE
+918 QEAVRKAMTDDE
-930 LTHLFALYGEYD
+930 LAHLFTVYGEYD

>member
-12 AINDLRHRTAQAMD
+12 AINDLRQRTAQAMD

-56 RIFFGDGDYME
+56 RIFFGDGEYME

-95 RLVISQTV
+95 RLLISQTV
-103 TISEDSFNQRV
+103 TISEESFNQRV

-147 TLANTVA
+147 TFANTVA

-169 GTKGNSATTATTIMQ
+169 GTQGKSATTATTIMQ
-184 KFLKGSPE
+184 KFLKGSEE

-200 VIGVTATPERF
+200 IIGVTATPERF

-230 EVRASGLLKDM
+230 EVRASGLLKDV

-249 LGNEMAVLQT
+249 VGNEMAVLQT

-291 QNGTGSKLST
+291 QNGTGNKLST
-301 TDLDDCVH
+301 TDLDDCVR
-309 KIEER
+309 KIEQR

-327 FGQTTGDVLMNGL
+327 FGQTTGEVLMNGL

-377 VSFRHAND
+377 VSFRHASD

-427 DVVEKIQSAEG
+427 DVVEKIQSADG

-445 EGQKIGSKTVETLTV
+445 EGQQIGSKTVETLTV
-460 RPQKRPVINNP
+460 RPQQKHPATANP
-471 VSTQQTGPGIPT
+471 VNSQPANSEMPT
-483 NTGASALTIA
+483 NTKTETLTTNDEI
-493 VEVAGT
+493 
-499 EPEMPL
+499 EPAQPL
-505 FSQPA
+505 FSQSTTESLPG
-510 MASQHQEEIHSDT
+510 EELQPKAPLAVSNLPKDT
-523 PQASNSQVEIAK
+523 TTVSSPG
-535 TDSVTATQEEELP
+535 TQEEEPL
-548 ESAES
+548 ESAEA

-565 IKAVNDM
+565 ILAVNDM
-572 CLQTYDVRSVRINN
+572 CLQTYDVRTVRINN

-595 RFLVRTRLE
+595 HFLVRTKLYTTAVNE
-604 TEAANDATNRVVKMI
+604 ATNHVVDMM
-619 AQYVKRL
+619 AQYVERL
-626 KEVGTYKQLSEE
+626 KEKGLYDELSEK

-656 QTHKGSFFSTTDLD
+656 QTHYGSLFSTTDLD

-687 DKRYVDKFYDEDN
+687 VNRYVDKFHDEDN
-700 PASAKIDVILFTMD
+700 PSSAKVDVILFTMD
-714 SEQMAALEDYAKD
+714 SEQMGALEDYANG
-727 EFHRLR
+727 EFHRLC
-733 DKYRTQVVKLPTEHR
+733 DQYRTQVVKLSTEHKN
-748 AKYDDIVSNG
+748 KYDDIVSNG

-766 TLPTDIQS
+766 SLPTDILS
-774 TRDKDGTSW
+774 IRDEGGTSW
-783 PDHLYVSPYTREAII
+783 PDHLYVNPYTREAII
-798 KLNTWEAAVIEEERQ
+798 KLNSWESAVIEEER
-813 RDDYVCWVRNV
+813 RKDDYVCWVRNV

-835 EMDGQTCKA
+835 EMEGKTCKA
-844 YPDFLVVR
+844 YPDFLIIR
-852 NDGNGGYLLDILEPH
+852 NDGNGSYLLDILEPH

-878 KGFAQYAAKN
+878 KGFAKYAAEN

-918 QEAVGKATTDDE
+918 QEAVRKAMTDDE
-930 LTHLFALYGEYD
+930 LAHLFTVYGEYD

>member
-12 AINDLRHRTAQAMD
+12 AINDLRQRTAQAMD

-95 RLVISQTV
+95 RLLISQTV
-103 TISEDSFNQRV
+103 TISEESFNQRV

-147 TLANTVA
+147 TFANTVA

-169 GTKGNSATTATTIMQ
+169 GTQGKSATTATTIMQ
-184 KFLKGSPE
+184 KFLKGSEE

-200 VIGVTATPERF
+200 IIGVTATPERF

-230 EVRASGLLKDM
+230 EVRASGLLKDV

-249 LGNEMAVLQT
+249 VGNEMAVLQT

-291 QNGTGSKLST
+291 QNGTGNKLST
-301 TDLDDCVH
+301 TDLDDCVR
-309 KIEER
+309 KIEQR

-327 FGQTTGDVLMNGL
+327 FGQTTGEVLMNGL

-377 VSFRHAND
+377 VSFRHASD

-427 DVVEKIQSAEG
+427 DVVENIQSADG

-445 EGQKIGSKTVETLTV
+445 EGQQIGSKTVETLTV
-460 RPQKRPVINNP
+460 RPQQKHPATANP
-471 VSTQQTGPGIPT
+471 VNSQPTNSEIPT
-483 NTGASALTIA
+483 NTKTETLTTNDEIEPAL
-493 VEVAGT
+493 
-499 EPEMPL
+499 PL
-505 FSQPA
+505 FSQSTTESLPG
-510 MASQHQEEIHSDT
+510 EELQPKAPLAVSNLPKDT
-523 PQASNSQVEIAK
+523 TTVSSPG
-535 TDSVTATQEEELP
+535 TQEEEPL
-548 ESAES
+548 ESAEA

-565 IKAVNDM
+565 ILAVNDM
-572 CLQTYDVRSVRINN
+572 CLQTYDVRTVRINN

-595 RFLVRTRLE
+595 HFLVRTKLYTTAVNE
-604 TEAANDATNRVVKMI
+604 ATNHVVGMM
-619 AQYVKRL
+619 AQYVERL
-626 KEVGTYKQLSEE
+626 KEKGLYDELSEK

-656 QTHKGSFFSTTDLD
+656 QTHYGSLFSTTDLD

-687 DKRYVDKFYDEDN
+687 VNRYVDKFHDEDN
-700 PASAKIDVILFTMD
+700 PSSAKVDVILFTMD
-714 SEQMAALEDYAKD
+714 SEQMAALEDYANG
-727 EFHRLR
+727 EFHRLC
-733 DKYRTQVVKLPTEHR
+733 DQYRTQVVKLSTEHKN
-748 AKYDDIVSNG
+748 KYDDIVSNG

-766 TLPTDIQS
+766 SLPTDILS
-774 TRDKDGTSW
+774 IRDEGGTSW
-783 PDHLYVSPYTREAII
+783 PDHLYVNPYTREAII
-798 KLNTWEAAVIEEERQ
+798 KLNSWESAVIEEER
-813 RDDYVCWVRNV
+813 RKDDYVCWVRNV

-835 EMDGQTCKA
+835 EMEGKTCKA
-844 YPDFLVVR
+844 YPDFLIIR
-852 NDGNGGYLLDILEPH
+852 NDGNGSYLLDILEPH

-878 KGFAQYAAKN
+878 KGFAKYAAEN

-918 QEAVGKATTDDE
+918 QEAVRKAMTDDE
-930 LTHLFALYGEYD
+930 LAHLFTVYGEYD

>member
-12 AINDLRHRTAQAMD
+12 AINDLRQRTAQAMD

-56 RIFFGDGDYME
+56 RIFFGDGEYME

-95 RLVISQTV
+95 RLLISQTV
-103 TISEDSFNQRV
+103 TISEESFNQRV

-147 TLANTVA
+147 TFANTVA

-169 GTKGNSATTATTIMQ
+169 GTQGKSATTATTIMQ
-184 KFLKGSPE
+184 KFLKGSEE

-200 VIGVTATPERF
+200 IIGVTATPERF

-230 EVRASGLLKDM
+230 EVRASGLLKDV

-249 LGNEMAVLQT
+249 VGNEMAVLQT

-291 QNGTGSKLST
+291 QNGTGNKLST
-301 TDLDDCVH
+301 TDLDDCVR
-309 KIEER
+309 KIEQR

-327 FGQTTGDVLMNGL
+327 FGQTTGEVLMNGL

-346 PSRIADDR
+346 PSRIADDH

-377 VSFRHAND
+377 VSFRHASD

-427 DVVEKIQSAEG
+427 DVVEKIQSADG

-445 EGQKIGSKTVETLTV
+445 EGQQIGSKTVETLTV
-460 RPQKRPVINNP
+460 RPQQKHPATANP
-471 VSTQQTGPGIPT
+471 VNSQPANSEMPT
-483 NTGASALTIA
+483 NTKTETLTTNDEI
-493 VEVAGT
+493 
-499 EPEMPL
+499 EPAQPL
-505 FSQPA
+505 FSQSTTESLPG
-510 MASQHQEEIHSDT
+510 EELQPKAPLAVSNLPKDT
-523 PQASNSQVEIAK
+523 TTVSSPG
-535 TDSVTATQEEELP
+535 TQEEEPL
-548 ESAES
+548 ESAEA

-565 IKAVNDM
+565 ILAVNDM
-572 CLQTYDVRSVRINN
+572 CLQTYDVRTVRINN

-595 RFLVRTRLE
+595 HFLVRTKLYTTAVNE
-604 TEAANDATNRVVKMI
+604 ATNHVVGMM
-619 AQYVKRL
+619 AQYVERL
-626 KEVGTYKQLSEE
+626 KEKGLYDELSEK

-656 QTHKGSFFSTTDLD
+656 QTHYGSLFSTTDLD

-687 DKRYVDKFYDEDN
+687 VNRYVDKFHDEDN
-700 PASAKIDVILFTMD
+700 PSSAKVDVILFTMD
-714 SEQMAALEDYAKD
+714 SEQMAALEDYANG
-727 EFHRLR
+727 EFHRLC
-733 DKYRTQVVKLPTEHR
+733 DQYRTQVVKLSTEHKN
-748 AKYDDIVSNG
+748 KYDDIVSNG

-766 TLPTDIQS
+766 SLPTDILS
-774 TRDKDGTSW
+774 IRDEGGTSW
-783 PDHLYVSPYTREAII
+783 PDHLYVNPYTREAII
-798 KLNTWEAAVIEEERQ
+798 KLNSWESAVIEEER
-813 RDDYVCWVRNV
+813 RKDDYVCWVRNV

-835 EMDGQTCKA
+835 EMEGKTCKA
-844 YPDFLVVR
+844 YPDFLIIR
-852 NDGNGGYLLDILEPH
+852 NDGNGSYLLDILEPH

-878 KGFAQYAAKN
+878 KGFAKYAAEN

-918 QEAVGKATTDDE
+918 QEAVRKAMTDDE
-930 LTHLFALYGEYD
+930 LAHLFTVYGEYD

>member
-12 AINDLRHRTAQAMD
+12 AINDLRQRTAQAMD

-56 RIFFGDGDYME
+56 RIFFGDGEYME

-95 RLVISQTV
+95 RLLISQTV
-103 TISEDSFNQRV
+103 TISEESFNQRV

-147 TLANTVA
+147 TFANTVA

-169 GTKGNSATTATTIMQ
+169 GTQGKSATTATTIMQ
-184 KFLKGSPE
+184 KFLKGSEE

-200 VIGVTATPERF
+200 IIGVTATPERF

-230 EVRASGLLKDM
+230 EVRASGLLKDV

-249 LGNEMAVLQT
+249 VGNEMAVLQT

-291 QNGTGSKLST
+291 QNGTGNKLST
-301 TDLDDCVH
+301 TDLDDCVR
-309 KIEER
+309 KIEQR

-327 FGQTTGDVLMNGL
+327 FGQTTGEVLMNGL

-346 PSRIADDR
+346 PSRIADER

-377 VSFRHAND
+377 VSFRHASD

-427 DVVEKIQSAEG
+427 DVVEKIQSADG

-445 EGQKIGSKTVETLTV
+445 EGQQIGSKTVETLTV
-460 RPQKRPVINNP
+460 RPQQKHPATANP
-471 VSTQQTGPGIPT
+471 VNSQPANSEIPT
-483 NTGASALTIA
+483 NTKTETLTTNDEIEPAL
-493 VEVAGT
+493 
-499 EPEMPL
+499 PL
-505 FSQPA
+505 FSQSTTESLPG
-510 MASQHQEEIHSDT
+510 EELQPKAPLAVSNLSKDT
-523 PQASNSQVEIAK
+523 TTVSSPG
-535 TDSVTATQEEELP
+535 TQEEEPL
-548 ESAES
+548 ESAEA

-565 IKAVNDM
+565 ILAVNDM
-572 CLQTYDVRSVRINN
+572 CLQTYDVRTVRINN

-595 RFLVRTRLE
+595 HFLVRTKLYTTAVNE
-604 TEAANDATNRVVKMI
+604 ATNHVVGMM
-619 AQYVKRL
+619 AQYVERL
-626 KEVGTYKQLSEE
+626 KEKGLYDELSEK

-656 QTHKGSFFSTTDLD
+656 QTHYGSLFSTTDLD

-687 DKRYVDKFYDEDN
+687 VNRYVDKFHDEDN
-700 PASAKIDVILFTMD
+700 PSSAKVDVILFTMD
-714 SEQMAALEDYAKD
+714 SEQMAALEDYANG
-727 EFHRLR
+727 EFHRLC
-733 DKYRTQVVKLPTEHR
+733 DQYRTQVVKLSTEHKN
-748 AKYDDIVSNG
+748 KYDDIVSNG

-766 TLPTDIQS
+766 SLPTDILS
-774 TRDKDGTSW
+774 IRDEGGTSW
-783 PDHLYVSPYTREAII
+783 PDHLYVNPYTREAII
-798 KLNTWEAAVIEEERQ
+798 KLNSWESAVIEEER
-813 RDDYVCWVRNV
+813 RKDDYVCWVRNV

-835 EMDGQTCKA
+835 EMEGKTCKA
-844 YPDFLVVR
+844 YPDFLIIR
-852 NDGNGGYLLDILEPH
+852 NDGNGSYLLDILEPH

-878 KGFAQYAAKN
+878 KGFAKYAAEN

-918 QEAVGKATTDDE
+918 QEAVRKAMTDDE
-930 LTHLFALYGEYD
+930 LAHLFTIYGEYD

>member
-12 AINDLRHRTAQAMD
+12 AINDLRQRTAQAMD

-56 RIFFGDGDYME
+56 RIFFGDGEYME

-95 RLVISQTV
+95 RLLISQTV
-103 TISEDSFNQRV
+103 TISEESFNQRV

-147 TLANTVA
+147 TFANTVA

-169 GTKGNSATTATTIMQ
+169 GTQGKSATTATTIMQ
-184 KFLKGSPE
+184 KFLKGSEE

-200 VIGVTATPERF
+200 IIGVTATPERF

-230 EVRASGLLKDM
+230 EVRASGLLKDV

-249 LGNEMAVLQT
+249 AGNEMAVLQT

-291 QNGTGSKLST
+291 QNGTGNKLST
-301 TDLDDCVH
+301 TDLDDCVR
-309 KIEER
+309 KIEQR

-327 FGQTTGDVLMNGL
+327 FGQTTGEVLMNGL

-377 VSFRHAND
+377 VSFRHASD

-427 DVVEKIQSAEG
+427 DVVEKIQSADG

-445 EGQKIGSKTVETLTV
+445 EGQQIGSKTVETLTV
-460 RPQKRPVINNP
+460 RPQQKHPATANP
-471 VSTQQTGPGIPT
+471 VNSQPANSEMPT
-483 NTGASALTIA
+483 NTKTETLTTNDEI
-493 VEVAGT
+493 
-499 EPEMPL
+499 EPAQPL
-505 FSQPA
+505 FSQSTTESLPG
-510 MASQHQEEIHSDT
+510 EELQPKAPLAVSNLPKDT
-523 PQASNSQVEIAK
+523 TTVSSPG
-535 TDSVTATQEEELP
+535 TQEEEPL
-548 ESAES
+548 ESAEA

-565 IKAVNDM
+565 ILAVNDM
-572 CLQTYDVRSVRINN
+572 CLQTYDVRTVRINN

-595 RFLVRTRLE
+595 HFLVRTKLYTTAVNE
-604 TEAANDATNRVVKMI
+604 ATNHVVDMM
-619 AQYVKRL
+619 AQYVERL
-626 KEVGTYKQLSEE
+626 KEKGLYDELSEK

-656 QTHKGSFFSTTDLD
+656 QTHYGSLFSTTDLD

-687 DKRYVDKFYDEDN
+687 VNRYVDKFHDEDN
-700 PASAKIDVILFTMD
+700 PSSAKVDVILFTMD
-714 SEQMAALEDYAKD
+714 SEQMGALEDYANG
-727 EFHRLR
+727 EFHKLC
-733 DKYRTQVVKLPTEHR
+733 DQYRTQVVKLSTEHKN
-748 AKYDDIVSNG
+748 KYDDIVSNG

-766 TLPTDIQS
+766 SLPTDILS
-774 TRDKDGTSW
+774 IRDEGGTSW
-783 PDHLYVSPYTREAII
+783 PDHLYVNPYTREAII
-798 KLNTWEAAVIEEERQ
+798 KLNSWESAVIEEER
-813 RDDYVCWVRNV
+813 RKDDYVCWVRNV

-835 EMDGQTCKA
+835 EMEGKTCKA
-844 YPDFLVVR
+844 YPDFLIIR
-852 NDGNGGYLLDILEPH
+852 NDGNGSYLLDILEPH

-878 KGFAQYAAKN
+878 KGFAKYAAEN

-918 QEAVGKATTDDE
+918 QEAVRKAMTDDE
-930 LTHLFALYGEYD
+930 LAHLFTVYGEYD

>member
-12 AINDLRHRTAQAMD
+12 AINDLRQRTAQAMD

-56 RIFFGDGDYME
+56 RIFFGDGEYME

-95 RLVISQTV
+95 RLLISQTV
-103 TISEDSFNQRV
+103 TISEESFNQRV

-147 TLANTVA
+147 TFANTVA

-169 GTKGNSATTATTIMQ
+169 GTQGKSATTATTIMQ
-184 KFLKGSPE
+184 KFLKGSEE

-200 VIGVTATPERF
+200 IIGVTATPERF

-230 EVRASGLLKDM
+230 EVRASGLLKDV

-249 LGNEMAVLQT
+249 VGNEMAVLQT

-291 QNGTGSKLST
+291 QNGTGNKLST
-301 TDLDDCVH
+301 TDLDDCVR
-309 KIEER
+309 KIEQR

-327 FGQTTGDVLMNGL
+327 FGQTTGEVLMNGL

-377 VSFRHAND
+377 VSFRHASD

-427 DVVEKIQSAEG
+427 DVVENIQSADG

-445 EGQKIGSKTVETLTV
+445 EGQQIGSKTVETLTV
-460 RPQKRPVINNP
+460 RPQQKHPATANP
-471 VSTQQTGPGIPT
+471 VNSQPTNSEIPT
-483 NTGASALTIA
+483 NTKTETLTTNDEIEPAL
-493 VEVAGT
+493 
-499 EPEMPL
+499 PL
-505 FSQPA
+505 FSQSTTESLPG
-510 MASQHQEEIHSDT
+510 EELQPKAPLAVSNLPKDT
-523 PQASNSQVEIAK
+523 TTVSSPG
-535 TDSVTATQEEELP
+535 TQEEEPL
-548 ESAES
+548 ESAEA

-565 IKAVNDM
+565 ILAVNDM
-572 CLQTYDVRSVRINN
+572 CLQTYDVRTVRINN

-595 RFLVRTRLE
+595 HFLVRTKLYTTAVNE
-604 TEAANDATNRVVKMI
+604 ATNHVVDMM
-619 AQYVKRL
+619 AQYVERL
-626 KEVGTYKQLSEE
+626 KEKGLYDELSEK

-656 QTHKGSFFSTTDLD
+656 QTHYGSLFSTTDLD
-670 LDRQLRQADA
+670 LDRQLRQADD

-687 DKRYVDKFYDEDN
+687 VNRYVDKFHDEDN
-700 PASAKIDVILFTMD
+700 PSSAKVDVILFTMD
-714 SEQMAALEDYAKD
+714 SEQMAALEDYANG
-727 EFHRLR
+727 EFHRLC
-733 DKYRTQVVKLPTEHR
+733 DQYRTQVVKLSTEHKN
-748 AKYDDIVSNG
+748 KYDDIVSNG

-766 TLPTDIQS
+766 SLPTDILS
-774 TRDKDGTSW
+774 IRDEGGTSW
-783 PDHLYVSPYTREAII
+783 PDHLYVNPYTREAII
-798 KLNTWEAAVIEEERQ
+798 KLNSWESAVIEEERR

-835 EMDGQTCKA
+835 EMEGKTCKA
-844 YPDFLVVR
+844 YPDFLIIR
-852 NDGNGGYLLDILEPH
+852 NDGNGSYLLDILEPH

-878 KGFAQYAAKN
+878 KGFAKYAAEN

-918 QEAVGKATTDDE
+918 QEAVRKAMTDDE
-930 LTHLFALYGEYD
+930 LAHLFTVYGEYD

>member
-12 AINDLRHRTAQAMD
+12 AINDLRQRTAQAMD

-95 RLVISQTV
+95 RLLISQTV
-103 TISEDSFNQRV
+103 TISEESFNQRV

-147 TLANTVA
+147 TFANTVA

-169 GTKGNSATTATTIMQ
+169 GTQGKSATTATTIMQ
-184 KFLKGSPE
+184 KFLKGSEE

-200 VIGVTATPERF
+200 IIGVTATPERF

-230 EVRASGLLKDM
+230 EVRASGLLKDV

-249 LGNEMAVLQT
+249 VGNEMAVLQT

-291 QNGTGSKLST
+291 QNGTGNKLST
-301 TDLDDCVH
+301 TDLDDCVR
-309 KIEER
+309 KIEQR

-327 FGQTTGDVLMNGL
+327 FGQTTGEVLMNGL

-377 VSFRHAND
+377 VSFRHASD

-427 DVVEKIQSAEG
+427 DVVENIQSADG

-445 EGQKIGSKTVETLTV
+445 EGQQIGSKTVETLTV
-460 RPQKRPVINNP
+460 RPQQKHPATANP
-471 VSTQQTGPGIPT
+471 VNSQPTNSEIPT
-483 NTGASALTIA
+483 NTKTETLTTNDEIEPAL
-493 VEVAGT
+493 
-499 EPEMPL
+499 PL
-505 FSQPA
+505 FSQSTTESLPG
-510 MASQHQEEIHSDT
+510 EELQPKAPLAVSNLPKDT
-523 PQASNSQVEIAK
+523 TTVSSPG
-535 TDSVTATQEEELP
+535 TQEEEPL
-548 ESAES
+548 ESAEA

-565 IKAVNDM
+565 ILAVNGM
-572 CLQTYDVRSVRINN
+572 CLQTYDVRTVRINN

-595 RFLVRTRLE
+595 HFLVRTKLYTTAVNE
-604 TEAANDATNRVVKMI
+604 ATNHVVGMM
-619 AQYVKRL
+619 AQYVERL
-626 KEVGTYKQLSEE
+626 KEKGLYDELSEK

-656 QTHKGSFFSTTDLD
+656 QTHYGSLFSTTDLD

-687 DKRYVDKFYDEDN
+687 VNRYVDKFHDEDN
-700 PASAKIDVILFTMD
+700 PSSAKVDVILFTMD
-714 SEQMAALEDYAKD
+714 SEQMAALEDYANG
-727 EFHRLR
+727 EFHRLC
-733 DKYRTQVVKLPTEHR
+733 DQYRTQVVKLSTEHKN
-748 AKYDDIVSNG
+748 KYDDIVSNG

-766 TLPTDIQS
+766 SLPTDILS
-774 TRDKDGTSW
+774 IRDEGGTSW
-783 PDHLYVSPYTREAII
+783 PDHLYVNPYTREAII
-798 KLNTWEAAVIEEERQ
+798 KLNSWESAVIEEERR

-835 EMDGQTCKA
+835 EMEGKTCKA
-844 YPDFLVVR
+844 YPDFLIIR
-852 NDGNGGYLLDILEPH
+852 NDGNGSYLLDILEPH

-878 KGFAQYAAKN
+878 KGFAKYAAEN

-918 QEAVGKATTDDE
+918 QEAVRKAMTDDE
-930 LTHLFALYGEYD
+930 LAHLFTVYGEYD